1 MVGLTSLIKQ
11 NHRLLKPHSR
21 ELSEDL
27 VESEDRRARSK
38 GRRKEK
44 KVREGE
50 GERSRYGRKHPLPCR
65 QRLREALKP
74 WKSHEW
80 G

>member
-1 MVGLTSLIKQ
+1 M
-11 NHRLLKPHSR
+11 
-21 ELSEDL
+21 

>member
-1 MVGLTSLIKQ
+1 MVVGLTSQIKQ

-27 VESEDRRARSK
+27 VESEDKKARSK

-44 KVREGE
+44 KVREE
-50 GERSRYGRKHPLPCR
+50 GGRSRYGRKHPLPCR
-65 QRLREALKP
+65 QRLSEALKP
-74 WKSHEW
+74 
-80 G
+80 